1 MDLIG
6 IPVCMLLCHPCC
18 GFREEWHSPSSQKQ
32 TTSKTTYICNASTV
46 YHRPYH
52 IMQWYLHYLS
62 WIRLAYPIIIWYT
75 HLYHKH
81 ITHAHITGSNPHHQH
96 RRVCLPV
103 ASSLILSHRCR
114 TLKEF
119 TDPAPGRKTCSAN
132 GIIRRHQV
140 MAAHRSCYRDVNHEN
155 PKCVSMCVFLDVNLM
170 CVEGY

>member
-1 MDLIG
+1 MASERNDISWMRTHFTQLAETNHIKNN
-6 IPVCMLLCHPCC
+6 I
-18 GFREEWHSPSSQKQ
+18 
-32 TTSKTTYICNASTV
+32 YICNASTV

-96 RRVCLPV
+96 RRECLPV

-119 TDPAPGRKTCSAN
+119 TDRAPGRKTCSAN

-155 PKCVSMCVFLDVNLM
+155 PKCVSMCAFLDVNLM